1 MLIEFTGTVECFIT
15 SAGASFVE
23 MKSATTAER
32 ELFVLFFATQGG
44 ATSVSAMWAAILSAA
59 RANGKTVTIQHDD
72 GSSRI
77 GSVMIGDRPVI

>member
-1 MLIEFTGTVECFIT
+1 VAASNGEALAADLADDPVLRDFLAPITISTSGSIEETI
-15 SAGASFVE
+15 
-23 MKSATTAER
+23 
-32 ELFVLFFATQGG
+32 
-44 ATSVSAMWAAILSAA
+44 A